1 MNEEN
6 KITASAVIKK
16 IFKAICICIIL
27 AVYLIIFIR
36 FFMSCDSEIVETI
49 LKTPEIE
56 AAYQASPD
64 TFEIHS
70 YELTDWYKSKN
81 AADDKE
87 GSGGKLLSID
97 KESLYHIPETK
108 NLQFALKF
116 NLDILENRDI
126 GYSAEKLPFKM
137 YLEDENGN
145 IYEDYSAVVYDEKY
159 SFGYIRINFDNI
171 SLIKEDGSLDEDGD
185 PARKSYELYLYMMDE
200 NGNYSDEVYDQF
212 SIYTG
217 KKYYGMVRY
226 K

>member
-6 KITASAVIKK
+6 KLTPSKIIKK

-27 AVYLIIFIR
+27 TVYIIIFAR
-36 FFMSCDSEIVETI
+36 FFTSCDSEIVDTL
-49 LKTPEIE
+49 LKTDEMT
-56 AAYQASPD
+56 AAYEESPE

-70 YELTDWYKSKN
+70 YEITDWYKSKTAAGDESGN
-81 AADDKE
+81 A
-87 GSGGKLLSID
+87 GKLLAID
-97 KESLYHIPETK
+97 KETLYHIPATS

-116 NLDILENRDI
+116 NLDILENRETL
-126 GYSAEKLPFKM
+126 YSEENLPFRM

-145 IYEDYSAVVYDEKY
+145 VYESYSAVMYDEKY

-171 SLIKEDGSLDEDGD
+171 SLIKEDGSLDADGD
-185 PARKSYELYLYMMDE
+185 PARKNYELYLHMMDKD
-200 NGNYSDEVYDQF
+200 GNYKEEIYEQF

-217 KKYYGMVRY
+217 KKYHGAVRY